1 MSAALLLPGL
11 LHLTLGDDE
20 MMFWGIL
27 LYSFLAHSDTWTI
40 GLLLL
45 LGVRIFTEA
54 TRKLHFYFPAE
65 KKQL

>member
-27 LYSFLAHSDTWTI
+27 FNHFWLTVTPEPLVYYCYLA
-40 GLLLL
+40 
-45 LGVRIFTEA
+45 
-54 TRKLHFYFPAE
+54 
-65 KKQL
+65 